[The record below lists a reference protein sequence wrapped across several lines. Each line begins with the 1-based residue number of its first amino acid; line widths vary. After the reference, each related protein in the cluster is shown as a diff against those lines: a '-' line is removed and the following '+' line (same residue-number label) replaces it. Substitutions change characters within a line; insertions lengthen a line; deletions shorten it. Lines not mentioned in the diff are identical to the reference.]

1 MKNMFKEFK
10 EFISRGNVLEMAIG
24 IIIGGA
30 FNDIVNSLINDVIMP
45 VISVLLSGVSF
56 DSWYIPLNGQTYDSF
71 AAAKAAGAPMITIG
85 NNFISAVINFFI
97 IALVLFAIVK
107 AANKA
112 SEITKKEAE
121 EAAAAAPAEPSEE
134 VKLLMEIRDSLNN
147 LNAQPAKK

>member
-85 NNFISAVINFFI
+85 NFISAVINFFI

-112 SEITKKEAE
+112 SAMTKKEE
-121 EAAAAAPAEPSEE
+121 EAAAAAAPAEPSEE

>member
-1 MKNMFKEFK
+1 MFKEFK

-85 NNFISAVINFFI
+85 NFISAVINFFI

-147 LNAQPAKK
+147 LNAHPAKK